1 MENNVEKEFVTYEQ
15 ALALKELDYD
25 EPCLAKFIVPGD
37 LVLPGHYENTDV
49 VCATITQNDICEA
62 HVLAPTKS
70 QVFRWF
76 REKYELHGELFSQK
90 RATDKIKYA
99 FKIASTD
106 LMFDGFNT
114 YEEAEDVLIDNLIK
128 LVKEKK

>member
-1 MENNVEKEFVTYEQ
+1 MEKEFVTYEQ

-37 LVLPGHYENTDV
+37 LVLPGHYENTDI

-76 REKYELHGELFSQK
+76 REKHEIHGFIIHYSRVMFRWCIDSGDDFEES
-90 RATDKIKYA
+90 IKL
-99 FKIASTD
+99 D
-106 LMFDGFNT
+106 T
-114 YEEAEDVLIDNLIK
+114 YEEAENACIDKFILLAK
-128 LVKEKK
+128 QQEDEK

>member
-1 MENNVEKEFVTYEQ
+1 MQKEFVTYEQ

-62 HVLAPTKS
+62 HVLAPIKQ

-76 REKYELHGELFSQK
+76 RKNYKIRFYIQSAMADSGEYFKLLFPDGEQRGTAYDTNEDAENACIDKLIELFKQ
-90 RATDKIKYA
+90 DKK
-99 FKIASTD
+99 
-106 LMFDGFNT
+106 
-114 YEEAEDVLIDNLIK
+114 
-128 LVKEKK
+128 